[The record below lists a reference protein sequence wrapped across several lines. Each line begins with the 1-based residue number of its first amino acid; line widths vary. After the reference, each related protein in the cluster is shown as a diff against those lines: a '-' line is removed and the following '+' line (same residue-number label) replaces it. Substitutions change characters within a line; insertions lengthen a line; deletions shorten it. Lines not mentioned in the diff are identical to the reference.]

1 MPICAI
7 FGTGQRGGTQELRY
21 DELNPEYF
29 LPKKQGILVPYL
41 DMIQKD
47 LDTREE

>member
-1 MPICAI
+1 
-7 FGTGQRGGTQELRY
+7 
-21 DELNPEYF
+21 

-47 LDTREE
+47 LQERWNEEVYSKL